1 MYQALYRKYRP
12 TVFDDVV
19 GQNVVVNTLKNAIK
33 YNHINHAYLFSGPRG
48 TGKTTIAKIFARSVN
63 CLEPVDGVACGKC
76 KSCLYSFSK
85 ECMDIIEIDAAS
97 NNGVDEIRELRS
109 KVNILPSELK
119 YKVYIIDEVHML
131 SIGAFNALLKTIEEP
146 PEHVI
151 FILATT
157 DPEKIPAT
165 IISRCQW
172 YSFKKISN
180 DDIKKRLSE
189 IVKAENIKIED
200 NVLDKIAQASDGG
213 LRDAIGLLD
222 KLRAFCTDEITL
234 NDFYEINGEV
244 NEEELKKLEN
254 LIFSYEISDVLSTI
268 ESYYQNGKNLIQVV
282 KQLMILIK
290 DELFD
295 HYLNDSVLSF
305 DEEELVNFL
314 NLLNEHLV
322 ELKKADDVR
331 LSVEIFLLHYINEHK
346 NKDSKVEVR
355 SQVNPNN
362 IKETSYVRPAK
373 EEKTISTETV
383 EKENKEKTLS
393 TEAVQKNN
401 EQTKKYKE
409 LMLIRS
415 KNTMIEAVKDELNKE
430 TANLEKLNDYTFDPN
445 NGYLACELLDGKI
458 RASSLK
464 NIVISYDYEGMVD
477 KLSNH
482 FDKLNDFYNEKT
494 GSSKKI
500 AFITTAKWNELKLE
514 YINLHK
520 QGKHFEYQEEPVLNT
535 LGEDDKINSESND
548 LISKTIE
555 MFGDLVEVE

>member
-12 TVFDDVV
+12 AVFDDVV
-19 GQNVVVNTLKNAIK
+19 GQNVVVNTLKNAII

-63 CLEPVDGVACGKC
+63 CLEPVNGVACGKC

-180 DDIKKRLSE
+180 DDIVTRLAE
-189 IVKAENIKIED
+189 IVSNENIKVD
-200 NVLDKIAQASDGG
+200 DKVLSKIAQASDGG

-222 KLRAFCTDEITL
+222 KLRAFCTDEISL

-244 NEEELKKLEN
+244 NDDELKKLES
-254 LIFSYEISDVLSTI
+254 LIFSFEISDVLSTI
-268 ESYYQNGKNLIQVV
+268 ENYYQDGKNLIQVV
-282 KQLMILIK
+282 KQLMVLIK

-295 HYLNDSVLSF
+295 YYLNNSTLSF
-305 DEEELVNFL
+305 DEKELVNFL

-322 ELKKADDVR
+322 ELKKADDVK

-346 NKDSKVEVR
+346 NKDSKVEIN
-355 SQVNPNN
+355 SYKITKN
-362 IKETSYVRPAK
+362 TSESSFVKSIK
-373 EEKTISTETV
+373 EEKNILTESV
-383 EKENKEKTLS
+383 EKENKEKVLL
-393 TEAVQKNN
+393 TEVVQKNN
-401 EQTKKYKE
+401 EQTEKYKE

-415 KNTMIEAVKDELNKE
+415 KNTMIEALKDELNKE
-430 TANLEKLNDYTFDPN
+430 IRNLQKLNDYTFDSN
-445 NGYLACELLDGKI
+445 FGYLACELLDGKV
-458 RASSLK
+458 RASSSK
-464 NIVISYDYEGMVD
+464 NIIISYDYEGLVD
-477 KLSNH
+477 KLSDH
-482 FDKLNDFYNEKT
+482 FNKLNEFYNEKT
-494 GSSKKI
+494 GTSKKI
-500 AFITTAKWNELKLE
+500 AFITSTKWDELRSE
-514 YINLHK
+514 YVSLHK
-520 QGKHFEYQEEPVLNT
+520 QGKQFSYQEEPVLNT
-535 LGEDDKINSESND
+535 LKENDKIDSESED
-548 LISKTIE
+548 LINETIE
-555 MFGDLVEVE
+555 MFGDLVEIK

>member
-19 GQNVVVNTLKNAIK
+19 GQNVVVNTLKNAIN

-76 KSCLYSFSK
+76 KNCLYSFSK

-109 KVNILPSELK
+109 KVGILPSELK

-157 DPEKIPAT
+157 DPQKIPAT

-180 DDIKKRLSE
+180 DDIVKRLTE
-189 IVKAENIKIED
+189 IVNDENIKVDEK
-200 NVLDKIAQASDGG
+200 VLEKIAQASDGG

-222 KLRAFCTDEITL
+222 KLRAYCTDEITL
-234 NDFYEINGEV
+234 DDFYEINGEV
-244 NEEELKKLEN
+244 NDEELKKLEK
-254 LIFSYEISDVLSTI
+254 LIFSFDVSEVLSFI
-268 ESYYQNGKNLIQVV
+268 EKYYRDGKNLVQVV

-290 DELFD
+290 DELFN
-295 HYLNDSVLSF
+295 HYINS
-305 DEEELVNFL
+305 DELIFEESELVNFL

-322 ELKKADDVR
+322 ELKKADDVK
-331 LSVEIFLLHYINEHK
+331 LSIEIFLLHYMNEHK
-346 NKDSKVEVR
+346 NPETVR
-355 SQVNPNN
+355 SEAVHSQPKSTEEVY
-362 IKETSYVRPAK
+362 IRPKK
-373 EEKTISTETV
+373 EEKTISTEAV
-383 EKENKEKTLS
+383 EKQKEVKTLS
-393 TEAVQKNN
+393 TEIVQKTN
-401 EQTKKYKE
+401 EQIKKYEE

-430 TANLEKLNDYTFDPN
+430 TANLVKLNDYTFDPN
-445 NGYLACELLDGKI
+445 NGYLACELLDGKV
-458 RASSLK
+458 RASSPK
-464 NIVISYDYEGMVD
+464 NIIISYDYEGMVD

-482 FDKLNDFYNEKT
+482 FNKLNDFYNEKT
-494 GSSKKI
+494 GSLKKI
-500 AFITTAKWNELKLE
+500 AFITTTKWNELKQE

-520 QGKHFEYQEEPVLNT
+520 QGKQFEYQEEPILNSFE
-535 LGEDDKINSESND
+535 EDVKINNEFDD
-548 LISKTIE
+548 LINQTIE

>member
-63 CLEPVDGVACGKC
+63 CSEPVDGVACGKC

-180 DDIKKRLSE
+180 DDIVKRLAE
-189 IVKAENIKIED
+189 IVADENIKVD
-200 NVLDKIAQASDGG
+200 DKVLHKIAQTSDGG

-222 KLRAFCTDEITL
+222 KLRAFSTDEITL

-244 NEEELKKLEN
+244 NDDELKKLER
-254 LIFSYEISDVLSTI
+254 LIFSFEISDVLSTI
-268 ESYYQNGKNLIQVV
+268 ESYYQDGKNLIQVV

-295 HYLNDSVLSF
+295 YYLNNSSLSF
-305 DEEELVNFL
+305 DEKGLVNFL

-346 NKDSKVEVR
+346 NKDSKVEIN
-355 SQVNPNN
+355 SQVIANN
-362 IKETSYVRPAK
+362 TSESSYVRPVK
-373 EEKTISTETV
+373 EEKTIFTESA

-393 TEAVQKNN
+393 TEVVQKNN
-401 EQTKKYKE
+401 EQTQKYKE

-430 TANLEKLNDYTFDPN
+430 IANLEKLNDYTFDPN
-445 NGYLACELLDGKI
+445 NGYLACELLDGKV
-458 RASSLK
+458 RASSPK
-464 NIVISYDYEGMVD
+464 NIIISYDYDGLVD

-482 FDKLNDFYNEKT
+482 FNKLNEFYNEKT

-500 AFITTAKWNELKLE
+500 AFITTTKWNELRNE
-514 YINLHK
+514 YVNLHK
-520 QGKHFEYQEEPVLNT
+520 QGKQFIYQEEPVLNT
-535 LGEDDKINSESND
+535 LKEDDKISNESDD
-548 LISKTIE
+548 LINKTIE

>member
-12 TVFDDVV
+12 TIFDDVV
-19 GQNVVVNTLKNAIK
+19 GQNVVVNTLKNAII

-63 CLEPVDGVACGKC
+63 CSNPVDGVACGKC

-180 DDIKKRLSE
+180 DDIVKRLAE
-189 IVKAENIKIED
+189 IVADENIKVD
-200 NVLDKIAQASDGG
+200 DKVLHKVAQASDGG

-244 NEEELKKLEN
+244 DDDELKKLES
-254 LIFSYEISDVLSTI
+254 LIFSFEISDVLSTI
-268 ESYYQNGKNLIQVV
+268 ENFYQNGKNLIQVV

-295 HYLNDSVLSF
+295 YYLNNSSLSF
-305 DEEELVNFL
+305 DEKELVNFL

-331 LSVEIFLLHYINEHK
+331 LSVEIFLLHYINENK
-346 NKDSKVEVR
+346 NKDSKVEV
-355 SQVNPNN
+355 NTNN
-362 IKETSYVRPAK
+362 TSESSCVGLAN
-373 EEKTISTETV
+373 EEKTISTESD
-383 EKENKEKTLS
+383 EKENKGKTLL
-393 TEAVQKNN
+393 TETVQKNN
-401 EQTKKYKE
+401 EQMKKYEE

-430 TANLEKLNDYTFDPN
+430 IANLKKLNDYTFDPN
-445 NGYLACELLDGKI
+445 FGYLACELLDGKV
-458 RASSLK
+458 RAASPK
-464 NIVISYDYEGMVD
+464 NIIISYDYEGLVD
-477 KLSNH
+477 KLSDH
-482 FDKLNDFYNEKT
+482 FNKLNEFYNEKT
-494 GSSKKI
+494 GLSKKI
-500 AFITTAKWNELKLE
+500 AFITTTKWNELRSE
-514 YINLHK
+514 YVSLHK
-520 QGKHFEYQEEPVLNT
+520 QGKQFTYQEEPILNT
-535 LGEDDKINSESND
+535 LKEDDKIESESDD
-548 LISKTIE
+548 LIDKTIE

>member
-12 TVFDDVV
+12 TIFDDVV

-63 CLEPVDGVACGKC
+63 CLEPSDGVACGKC
-76 KSCLYSFSK
+76 KSCLYSFLN
-85 ECMDIIEIDAAS
+85 ECMDVIEIDAAS

-157 DPEKIPAT
+157 DPQKIPAT

-189 IVKAENIKIED
+189 IVEAENIKIED
-200 NVLDKIAQASDGG
+200 KVLDKVAQASDGG

-222 KLRAFCTDEITL
+222 KLRAYCTDEITL
-234 NDFYEINGEV
+234 DDFYEINGEV
-244 NEEELKKLEN
+244 NDEELKKLVK
-254 LIFSYEISDVLSTI
+254 LIFSFEISDVLSTV
-268 ESYYQNGKNLIQVV
+268 ERYYQDGKNLIQVI
-282 KQLMILIK
+282 KQLMIFIK
-290 DELFD
+290 DKLFD
-295 HYLNDSVLSF
+295 YYLNNSSLSL

-331 LSVEIFLLHYINEHK
+331 LSIEIFLLHYINE
-346 NKDSKVEVR
+346 NKDSKVEVNR
-355 SQVNPNN
+355 QVIINDTNESSYIRIKNEEKN
-362 IKETSYVRPAK
+362 IFTDSVEKQKETK
-373 EEKTISTETV
+373 EILTEV
-383 EKENKEKTLS
+383 
-393 TEAVQKNN
+393 VQKNN
-401 EQTKKYKE
+401 EQIEKYKE

-430 TANLEKLNDYTFDPN
+430 ITNFEKLNDYTFDPN
-445 NGYLACELLDGKI
+445 DGYLACELLDGKI
-458 RASSLK
+458 RASSPK

-494 GSSKKI
+494 GSFKKI
-500 AFITTAKWNELKLE
+500 AFITTSKWNELKLE

-520 QGKHFEYQEEPVLNT
+520 HGKHFEYQEEPVLNT
-535 LGEDDKINSESND
+535 LEEDDKINSESND

>member
-12 TVFDDVV
+12 TIFDDVV

-63 CLEPVDGVACGKC
+63 CLEPSDGVACGKC
-76 KSCLYSFSK
+76 KSCLYSFSN
-85 ECMDIIEIDAAS
+85 ECMDVIEIDAAS

-157 DPEKIPAT
+157 DPQKIPAT

-189 IVKAENIKIED
+189 IVEAENIKIED
-200 NVLDKIAQASDGG
+200 KVLDKVAQASDGG

-222 KLRAFCTDEITL
+222 KLRAYCTDEITL
-234 NDFYEINGEV
+234 DDFYEINGEV
-244 NEEELKKLEN
+244 NDEELKKLVK
-254 LIFSYEISDVLSTI
+254 LIFSFEISNVLSTV
-268 ESYYQNGKNLIQVV
+268 ERYYQDGKNLIQVI
-282 KQLMILIK
+282 KQLMIFIK
-290 DELFD
+290 DKLFD
-295 HYLNDSVLSF
+295 YYLNNSSLSL

-331 LSVEIFLLHYINEHK
+331 LSIEIFLLHYINE
-346 NKDSKVEVR
+346 NKASKVEVNR
-355 SQVNPNN
+355 QVIINDTNESSYIRIKNEEKN
-362 IKETSYVRPAK
+362 IFTDSVEKQKETK
-373 EEKTISTETV
+373 EILTEV
-383 EKENKEKTLS
+383 
-393 TEAVQKNN
+393 VQKNN
-401 EQTKKYKE
+401 EQIEKYKE

-430 TANLEKLNDYTFDPN
+430 ITNFEKLNDYTFDPN
-445 NGYLACELLDGKI
+445 DGYLACELLDGKI
-458 RASSLK
+458 RASSPK

-494 GSSKKI
+494 GSFKKI
-500 AFITTAKWNELKLE
+500 AFITTSKWNELKLE

-520 QGKHFEYQEEPVLNT
+520 QRKHFEYQEEPVLNT
-535 LGEDDKINSESND
+535 LEEDDKINSESND

>member
-63 CLEPVDGVACGKC
+63 CSEPVDGVACGKC

-172 YSFKKISN
+172 YSFKKICN
-180 DDIKKRLSE
+180 DDIVKRLAE
-189 IVKAENIKIED
+189 IVADENIKVD
-200 NVLDKIAQASDGG
+200 DKVLHKIAQTSDGG

-244 NEEELKKLEN
+244 NDDELKKLES
-254 LIFSYEISDVLSTI
+254 LIFSFEISDVLLAI
-268 ESYYQNGKNLIQVV
+268 ESYYQDGKNLIQVV

-295 HYLNDSVLSF
+295 YYLNNSSLSF
-305 DEEELVNFL
+305 DEKGLVNFL

-346 NKDSKVEVR
+346 NKDSKVEIN
-355 SQVNPNN
+355 SQVIANN
-362 IKETSYVRPAK
+362 TSESSYVRPVK
-373 EEKTISTETV
+373 EEKTIFTESA

-393 TEAVQKNN
+393 TEVVQKNN
-401 EQTKKYKE
+401 EQTEKYKE

-430 TANLEKLNDYTFDPN
+430 IANLEKLNDYTFDSN
-445 NGYLACELLDGKI
+445 NGYLACELLDGKV
-458 RASSLK
+458 RASSPK
-464 NIVISYDYEGMVD
+464 NIIISYDYDGLVD

-482 FDKLNDFYNEKT
+482 FNKLNKFYNEKT

-500 AFITTAKWNELKLE
+500 AFITTTKWNELRNE
-514 YINLHK
+514 YVNLHK
-520 QGKHFEYQEEPVLNT
+520 QGKQFIYQEEPVLNT
-535 LGEDDKINSESND
+535 LKEDDKISNESDD
-548 LISKTIE
+548 LINKTIE

>member
-19 GQNVVVNTLKNAIK
+19 GQNVVVNTLKNAIN

-76 KSCLYSFSK
+76 KNCLYSFSK

-109 KVNILPSELK
+109 KVGILPSELK

-157 DPEKIPAT
+157 DPQKIPAT

-180 DDIKKRLSE
+180 DDIVKRLTE
-189 IVKAENIKIED
+189 IVNDENIKVDEK
-200 NVLDKIAQASDGG
+200 VLEKIAQASDGG

-222 KLRAFCTDEITL
+222 KLRAYCTDEITL
-234 NDFYEINGEV
+234 DDFYEINGEG
-244 NEEELKKLEN
+244 NEEELKKLEK
-254 LIFSYEISDVLSTI
+254 LIFSFDVSEVLSLI
-268 ESYYQNGKNLIQVV
+268 EKYYRDGKNLVQVV
-282 KQLMILIK
+282 KQLMLLIK
-290 DELFD
+290 NELFNHYINSDELIF
-295 HYLNDSVLSF
+295 
-305 DEEELVNFL
+305 EESELVNFL

-322 ELKKADDVR
+322 ELKKADDVK
-331 LSVEIFLLHYINEHK
+331 LSIEIFLLHYMNEHK
-346 NKDSKVEVR
+346 NSETVR
-355 SQVNPNN
+355 SEAVHSQPKSTEEVY
-362 IKETSYVRPAK
+362 TRPKK
-373 EEKTISTETV
+373 EEKSISTEAV
-383 EKENKEKTLS
+383 EKQKEVKTLS
-393 TEAVQKNN
+393 TEIVKKTN
-401 EQTKKYKE
+401 EQIKKYEE

-430 TANLEKLNDYTFDPN
+430 TVNLDKLNDYTFDPN
-445 NGYLACELLDGKI
+445 NGYLACELLDGKV
-458 RASSLK
+458 RASSPK
-464 NIVISYDYEGMVD
+464 NIIISYDYEGMVD

-482 FDKLNDFYNEKT
+482 FNKLNDFYNEKT
-494 GSSKKI
+494 GSLKKI
-500 AFITTAKWNELKLE
+500 AFITTTKWNELKQE

-520 QGKHFEYQEEPVLNT
+520 QGKQFEYQEEPILNS
-535 LGEDDKINSESND
+535 LEEDVKINNESDD
-548 LISKTIE
+548 LINQTIE

>member
-12 TVFDDVV
+12 TIFDDVV

-63 CLEPVDGVACGKC
+63 CLEPSDGVACGKC
-76 KSCLYSFSK
+76 KSCLYSFLN
-85 ECMDIIEIDAAS
+85 ECMDVIEIDAAS

-157 DPEKIPAT
+157 DPQKIPAT

-189 IVKAENIKIED
+189 IVEAENIKIED
-200 NVLDKIAQASDGG
+200 KVLDKVAQASDGG

-222 KLRAFCTDEITL
+222 KLRAYCTDEITL
-234 NDFYEINGEV
+234 DDFYEINGEV
-244 NEEELKKLEN
+244 NDEELKKLVK
-254 LIFSYEISDVLSTI
+254 LIFSFEISDVLSTV
-268 ESYYQNGKNLIQVV
+268 ERYYQDGKNLIQVI
-282 KQLMILIK
+282 KQLMIFIK
-290 DELFD
+290 DKLFD
-295 HYLNDSVLSF
+295 YYLNNSSLSL

-331 LSVEIFLLHYINEHK
+331 LSIEIFLLHYINE
-346 NKDSKVEVR
+346 NKDSKVEVNR
-355 SQVNPNN
+355 QVIINDTNESSYIRIKNEEKN
-362 IKETSYVRPAK
+362 IFTDSVEKQKETK
-373 EEKTISTETV
+373 EILTEV
-383 EKENKEKTLS
+383 
-393 TEAVQKNN
+393 VQKNN
-401 EQTKKYKE
+401 EQIEKYKE

-430 TANLEKLNDYTFDPN
+430 ITNFEKLNDYTFDPN
-445 NGYLACELLDGKI
+445 DGYLACELLDGKI
-458 RASSLK
+458 RASSPK

-494 GSSKKI
+494 GSFKKI
-500 AFITTAKWNELKLE
+500 AFITTSKWNELKLE

-535 LGEDDKINSESND
+535 LEEDDKINSESND

>member
-19 GQNVVVNTLKNAIK
+19 GQNVVVNTLKNAIN

-63 CLEPVDGVACGKC
+63 CLEPIDGVACGKC
-76 KSCLYSFSK
+76 KNCLYSFSK

-109 KVNILPSELK
+109 KVGILPSELK

-157 DPEKIPAT
+157 DPQKIPAT

-180 DDIKKRLSE
+180 DDIVKRLTE
-189 IVKAENIKIED
+189 IVNDENIKVDEK
-200 NVLDKIAQASDGG
+200 VLEKIAQASDGG

-222 KLRAFCTDEITL
+222 KLRAYCTDEITL
-234 NDFYEINGEV
+234 DDFYEINGEV
-244 NEEELKKLEN
+244 NEEELKKLEK
-254 LIFSYEISDVLSTI
+254 LIFSFDVSEVLSLI
-268 ESYYQNGKNLIQVV
+268 EKYYRDGKNLVQVV

-290 DELFD
+290 DELFN
-295 HYLNDSVLSF
+295 HYINS
-305 DEEELVNFL
+305 DELIFEESELVNFL

-322 ELKKADDVR
+322 ELKKADDVK
-331 LSVEIFLLHYINEHK
+331 LSIEIFLLHYMNEHK
-346 NKDSKVEVR
+346 NPETVR
-355 SQVNPNN
+355 SEAVHSQPKSTEEVY
-362 IKETSYVRPAK
+362 TRPKK
-373 EEKTISTETV
+373 EEKTISTEAVVKQKEV
-383 EKENKEKTLS
+383 ETLLTEVVKKT
-393 TEAVQKNN
+393 N
-401 EQTKKYKE
+401 EQIKKYEE

-430 TANLEKLNDYTFDPN
+430 TVNLDKLNDYTFDPN
-445 NGYLACELLDGKI
+445 NGYLACELLDGKV
-458 RASSLK
+458 RASSPK
-464 NIVISYDYEGMVD
+464 NIIISYDYEGMVD

-482 FDKLNDFYNEKT
+482 FNKLNDFYNEKT
-494 GSSKKI
+494 GSLKKI
-500 AFITTAKWNELKLE
+500 AFITTTKWNELKQE

-520 QGKHFEYQEEPVLNT
+520 QGKQFEYQEEPILNS
-535 LGEDDKINSESND
+535 LEEDVKINNESDD
-548 LISKTIE
+548 LINQTIE

>member
-33 YNHINHAYLFSGPRG
+33 YNHISHAYLFSGPRG

-268 ESYYQNGKNLIQVV
+268 ESYYQKGKNLIQVV

-331 LSVEIFLLHYINEHK
+331 LSIEIFLLHYINEHK
-346 NKDSKVEVR
+346 NKDSKVKVR
-355 SQVNPNN
+355 SQVNTNN

-373 EEKTISTETV
+373 EVKTISTETV

-393 TEAVQKNN
+393 TEVVQKNN
-401 EQTKKYKE
+401 EQTQKYKE

-458 RASSLK
+458 RASSPK

-494 GSSKKI
+494 GSSKII

>member
-63 CLEPVDGVACGKC
+63 CSEPVDGVACGKC

-180 DDIKKRLSE
+180 DDIVKRLAE
-189 IVKAENIKIED
+189 IVADENIKVD
-200 NVLDKIAQASDGG
+200 DKVLHKIAQTSDGG

-222 KLRAFCTDEITL
+222 KLRAFSTDEITL

-244 NEEELKKLEN
+244 NDDELKKLER
-254 LIFSYEISDVLSTI
+254 LIFSFEISDVLSTI
-268 ESYYQNGKNLIQVV
+268 ESYYQDGKNLIQVV

-295 HYLNDSVLSF
+295 YYLNNSSLSF
-305 DEEELVNFL
+305 DEKGLVNFL

-346 NKDSKVEVR
+346 NKDSKVEIN
-355 SQVNPNN
+355 SQVIANN
-362 IKETSYVRPAK
+362 TSESSYVRPVK
-373 EEKTISTETV
+373 EEKTIFTESA

-393 TEAVQKNN
+393 TEVVQKNN
-401 EQTKKYKE
+401 EQTEKYKE

-430 TANLEKLNDYTFDPN
+430 IANLEKLNDYTFDPN
-445 NGYLACELLDGKI
+445 NGYLACELLDGKV
-458 RASSLK
+458 RASSPK
-464 NIVISYDYEGMVD
+464 NIIISYDYDGLVD

-482 FDKLNDFYNEKT
+482 FNKLNEFYNEKT

-500 AFITTAKWNELKLE
+500 AFITTTKWNELRNE
-514 YINLHK
+514 YVNLHK
-520 QGKHFEYQEEPVLNT
+520 QGKQFIYQEEPVLNT
-535 LGEDDKINSESND
+535 LKEDDKISNESDD
-548 LISKTIE
+548 LINKTIE

>member
-12 TVFDDVV
+12 TIFDDVV

-63 CLEPVDGVACGKC
+63 CLEPSDGVACGKC
-76 KSCLYSFSK
+76 KSCLYSFSN
-85 ECMDIIEIDAAS
+85 ECMDVIEIDAAS

-157 DPEKIPAT
+157 DPQKIPAT

-189 IVKAENIKIED
+189 IVEAENIKIED
-200 NVLDKIAQASDGG
+200 KVLDKVAQASDGG

-222 KLRAFCTDEITL
+222 KLRAYCTDEITL
-234 NDFYEINGEV
+234 DDFYEINGEV
-244 NEEELKKLEN
+244 NDEELKKLVK
-254 LIFSYEISDVLSTI
+254 LIFSFEISDVLSTV
-268 ESYYQNGKNLIQVV
+268 ERYYQDGKNLIQVI
-282 KQLMILIK
+282 KQLMIFIK
-290 DELFD
+290 DKLFD
-295 HYLNDSVLSF
+295 YYLNNSSLSL

-331 LSVEIFLLHYINEHK
+331 LSIEIFLLHYINE
-346 NKDSKVEVR
+346 NKASKVEVNR
-355 SQVNPNN
+355 QVIINDTNESSYIRIKNEEKN
-362 IKETSYVRPAK
+362 IFTDSVEKQKETK
-373 EEKTISTETV
+373 EILTEV
-383 EKENKEKTLS
+383 
-393 TEAVQKNN
+393 VQKNN
-401 EQTKKYKE
+401 EQIEKYKE

-430 TANLEKLNDYTFDPN
+430 ITNFEKLNDYTFDPN
-445 NGYLACELLDGKI
+445 DGYLACELLDGKI
-458 RASSLK
+458 RASSPK

-494 GSSKKI
+494 GSFKKI
-500 AFITTAKWNELKLE
+500 AFITTSKWNELKLE

-535 LGEDDKINSESND
+535 LEEDDKINSGSND

>member
-12 TVFDDVV
+12 TIFDDVV

-63 CLEPVDGVACGKC
+63 CLEPSDGVACGKC
-76 KSCLYSFSK
+76 KSCLYSFSN
-85 ECMDIIEIDAAS
+85 ECMDVIEIDAAS

-157 DPEKIPAT
+157 DPQKIPAT

-189 IVKAENIKIED
+189 IVEAENIKIED
-200 NVLDKIAQASDGG
+200 KVLDKVAQASDGG

-222 KLRAFCTDEITL
+222 KLRAYCTDEITL
-234 NDFYEINGEV
+234 DDFYEINGEV
-244 NEEELKKLEN
+244 NDEELKKLVK
-254 LIFSYEISDVLSTI
+254 LIFSFEISDVLSTV
-268 ESYYQNGKNLIQVV
+268 ERYYQDGKNLIQVI
-282 KQLMILIK
+282 KQLMIFIK
-290 DELFD
+290 DKLFD
-295 HYLNDSVLSF
+295 YYLNNSSLSL

-331 LSVEIFLLHYINEHK
+331 LSIEIFLLHYINE
-346 NKDSKVEVR
+346 NKDSKVEVNR
-355 SQVNPNN
+355 QVIINDTNESSYIRIKNEEKN
-362 IKETSYVRPAK
+362 IFTDSVEKQKETK
-373 EEKTISTETV
+373 EILTEV
-383 EKENKEKTLS
+383 
-393 TEAVQKNN
+393 VQKNN
-401 EQTKKYKE
+401 EQIEKYKE

-430 TANLEKLNDYTFDPN
+430 ITNFEKLNDYTFDPN
-445 NGYLACELLDGKI
+445 DGYLACELLDGKI
-458 RASSLK
+458 RASSPK

-494 GSSKKI
+494 GSFKKI
-500 AFITTAKWNELKLE
+500 AFITTSKWNELKLE

-535 LGEDDKINSESND
+535 LEEDDKINSESND

>member
-12 TVFDDVV
+12 TIFDDVV

-63 CLEPVDGVACGKC
+63 CLEPSDGVACGKC
-76 KSCLYSFSK
+76 KSCLYSFSN
-85 ECMDIIEIDAAS
+85 ECMDVIEIDAAS

-157 DPEKIPAT
+157 DPQKIPAT

-189 IVKAENIKIED
+189 IVEAENIKIED
-200 NVLDKIAQASDGG
+200 KVLDKVAQASDGG

-222 KLRAFCTDEITL
+222 KLRAYCTDEITL
-234 NDFYEINGEV
+234 DDFYEINGEV
-244 NEEELKKLEN
+244 NDEELKKLVK
-254 LIFSYEISDVLSTI
+254 LIFSFEISDVLSTV
-268 ESYYQNGKNLIQVV
+268 ERYYQDGKNLIQVI
-282 KQLMILIK
+282 KQLMIFIK
-290 DELFD
+290 DKLFD
-295 HYLNDSVLSF
+295 YYLNNSSLSL

-331 LSVEIFLLHYINEHK
+331 LSIEIFLLHYINE
-346 NKDSKVEVR
+346 NKASKVEVNR
-355 SQVNPNN
+355 QVIINDTNESSYIRIKNEEKN
-362 IKETSYVRPAK
+362 IFTDSVEKQKETK
-373 EEKTISTETV
+373 EILTEV
-383 EKENKEKTLS
+383 
-393 TEAVQKNN
+393 VQKNN
-401 EQTKKYKE
+401 EQIEKYKE

-430 TANLEKLNDYTFDPN
+430 ITNFEKLNDYTFDPN
-445 NGYLACELLDGKI
+445 DGYLACELLDGKI
-458 RASSLK
+458 RASSPK

-494 GSSKKI
+494 GSFKKI
-500 AFITTAKWNELKLE
+500 AFITTSKWNELKLE

-535 LGEDDKINSESND
+535 LEEDDKINSESND

>member
-12 TVFDDVV
+12 TIFDDIV

-63 CLEPVDGVACGKC
+63 CLEPSDGVACGKC
-76 KSCLYSFSK
+76 KSCLYSFLN
-85 ECMDIIEIDAAS
+85 ECMDVIEIDAAS

-157 DPEKIPAT
+157 DPQKIPAT

-189 IVKAENIKIED
+189 IVEAENIKIED
-200 NVLDKIAQASDGG
+200 KVLDKVAQASDGG

-222 KLRAFCTDEITL
+222 KLRAYCTDEITL
-234 NDFYEINGEV
+234 DDFYEINGEV
-244 NEEELKKLEN
+244 NDEELKKLVK
-254 LIFSYEISDVLSTI
+254 LIFSFEISDVLSTV
-268 ESYYQNGKNLIQVV
+268 ERYYQDGKNLIQVI
-282 KQLMILIK
+282 KQLMIFIK
-290 DELFD
+290 DKLFD
-295 HYLNDSVLSF
+295 YYLNNSSLSL

-331 LSVEIFLLHYINEHK
+331 LSIEIFLLHYINE
-346 NKDSKVEVR
+346 NKASKVEVNR
-355 SQVNPNN
+355 QVIINDTNESSYIRIKNEEKN
-362 IKETSYVRPAK
+362 IFTDSVEKQKETK
-373 EEKTISTETV
+373 EILTEV
-383 EKENKEKTLS
+383 
-393 TEAVQKNN
+393 VQKNN
-401 EQTKKYKE
+401 EQIEKYKE

-430 TANLEKLNDYTFDPN
+430 ITNFEKLNDYTFDPN
-445 NGYLACELLDGKI
+445 DGYLACELLDGKI
-458 RASSLK
+458 RASSPK

-494 GSSKKI
+494 GSFKKI
-500 AFITTAKWNELKLE
+500 AFITTSKWNELKLE

-535 LGEDDKINSESND
+535 LEEDDKINSESND

>member
-12 TVFDDVV
+12 TIFDDVV

-63 CLEPVDGVACGKC
+63 CLEPSDGVACGKC
-76 KSCLYSFSK
+76 KSCLYSFSN
-85 ECMDIIEIDAAS
+85 ECMDVIEIDAAS

-157 DPEKIPAT
+157 DPQKIPAT

-189 IVKAENIKIED
+189 IVEAENIKIED
-200 NVLDKIAQASDGG
+200 KVLDKVAQASDGG

-222 KLRAFCTDEITL
+222 KLRAYCTDEITL
-234 NDFYEINGEV
+234 DDFYEINGEV
-244 NEEELKKLEN
+244 NDEELKKLVK
-254 LIFSYEISDVLSTI
+254 LIFSFEISDVLSTV
-268 ESYYQNGKNLIQVV
+268 ERYYQDGKNLIQVI
-282 KQLMILIK
+282 KQLMIFIK
-290 DELFD
+290 DKLFD
-295 HYLNDSVLSF
+295 YYLNNSSLSL

-331 LSVEIFLLHYINEHK
+331 LSIEIFLLHYINE
-346 NKDSKVEVR
+346 NKASKVEVNR
-355 SQVNPNN
+355 QIIINDTNESSYIRIKNEEKN
-362 IKETSYVRPAK
+362 IFTDSVEKQKETK
-373 EEKTISTETV
+373 EILTEV
-383 EKENKEKTLS
+383 
-393 TEAVQKNN
+393 VQKNN
-401 EQTKKYKE
+401 EQIEKYKE

-430 TANLEKLNDYTFDPN
+430 ITNFEKLNDYTFDPN
-445 NGYLACELLDGKI
+445 DGYLACELLDGKI
-458 RASSLK
+458 RASSPK

-494 GSSKKI
+494 GSFKKI
-500 AFITTAKWNELKLE
+500 AFITTSKWNELKLE

-535 LGEDDKINSESND
+535 LEEDDKINSESND

>member
-63 CLEPVDGVACGKC
+63 CSEPVDGVACGKC

-180 DDIKKRLSE
+180 DDIVKRLAE
-189 IVKAENIKIED
+189 IVADENIKVD
-200 NVLDKIAQASDGG
+200 DKVLHKVAQASDGG

-244 NEEELKKLEN
+244 NDDELKKLES
-254 LIFSYEISDVLSTI
+254 LIFSFEISDVLLAI
-268 ESYYQNGKNLIQVV
+268 ESYYQDGKNLIQVV

-295 HYLNDSVLSF
+295 YYLNNSSLSF
-305 DEEELVNFL
+305 DEKGLVNFL

-346 NKDSKVEVR
+346 NKDSKVEIN
-355 SQVNPNN
+355 SQVIANN
-362 IKETSYVRPAK
+362 TSESSYVRPVK
-373 EEKTISTETV
+373 EEKTIFTESA

-393 TEAVQKNN
+393 TEVVQKNN
-401 EQTKKYKE
+401 EQTEKYKE

-430 TANLEKLNDYTFDPN
+430 IANLEKLNDYTFDSN
-445 NGYLACELLDGKI
+445 NGYLACELLDGKV
-458 RASSLK
+458 RASSPK
-464 NIVISYDYEGMVD
+464 NIIISYDYDGLVD

-482 FDKLNDFYNEKT
+482 FNKLNEFYNEKT

-500 AFITTAKWNELKLE
+500 AFITTTKWNELRNE
-514 YINLHK
+514 YVNLHK
-520 QGKHFEYQEEPVLNT
+520 QGKQFIYQEEPVLNT
-535 LGEDDKINSESND
+535 LKEDDKISNESDD
-548 LISKTIE
+548 LINKTIE

>member
-12 TVFDDVV
+12 TIFDDVV

-63 CLEPVDGVACGKC
+63 CLEPSDGVACGKC
-76 KSCLYSFSK
+76 KSCLYSFSN
-85 ECMDIIEIDAAS
+85 ECMDVIEIDAAS

-157 DPEKIPAT
+157 DPQKIPAT

-189 IVKAENIKIED
+189 IVEAENIKIED
-200 NVLDKIAQASDGG
+200 KVLDKVAQASDGG

-222 KLRAFCTDEITL
+222 KLRAYCTDEITL
-234 NDFYEINGEV
+234 DDFYEINGEV
-244 NEEELKKLEN
+244 NDEELKKLVK
-254 LIFSYEISDVLSTI
+254 LIFSFEISDVLSTV
-268 ESYYQNGKNLIQVV
+268 ERYYQDGKNLIQVI
-282 KQLMILIK
+282 KQLMIFIK
-290 DELFD
+290 DKLFD
-295 HYLNDSVLSF
+295 YYLNNSSLSL

-331 LSVEIFLLHYINEHK
+331 LSIEIFLLHYINE
-346 NKDSKVEVR
+346 NKASKVEVNR
-355 SQVNPNN
+355 QVIINDTNESSYIRIKNEEKN
-362 IKETSYVRPAK
+362 IFTDSVEKQKETK
-373 EEKTISTETV
+373 EILTEV
-383 EKENKEKTLS
+383 
-393 TEAVQKNN
+393 VQKNN
-401 EQTKKYKE
+401 EQIEKYKE

-430 TANLEKLNDYTFDPN
+430 ITNFEKLNDYTFDPN
-445 NGYLACELLDGKI
+445 DGYLACELLDGKI
-458 RASSLK
+458 RASSPK

>member
-12 TVFDDVV
+12 TIFDDVV

-63 CLEPVDGVACGKC
+63 CLEPSDGVACGKC
-76 KSCLYSFSK
+76 KSCLYSFLN
-85 ECMDIIEIDAAS
+85 ECMDVIEIDAAS

-157 DPEKIPAT
+157 DPQKIPAT

-189 IVKAENIKIED
+189 IVEAENIKIED
-200 NVLDKIAQASDGG
+200 KVLDKVAQASDGG

-222 KLRAFCTDEITL
+222 KLRAYCTDEITL
-234 NDFYEINGEV
+234 DDFYEINGEV
-244 NEEELKKLEN
+244 NDEELKKLVK
-254 LIFSYEISDVLSTI
+254 LIFSFEISDVLSTV
-268 ESYYQNGKNLIQVV
+268 ERYYQDGKNLIQVI
-282 KQLMILIK
+282 KQLMIFIK
-290 DELFD
+290 DKLFD
-295 HYLNDSVLSF
+295 YYLNNSSLSL

-331 LSVEIFLLHYINEHK
+331 LSIEIFLLHYINE
-346 NKDSKVEVR
+346 NKASKVEVNR
-355 SQVNPNN
+355 QVIINDTNESSYIRIKNEEKN
-362 IKETSYVRPAK
+362 IFTDSVEKQKETK
-373 EEKTISTETV
+373 EILTEV
-383 EKENKEKTLS
+383 
-393 TEAVQKNN
+393 VQKNN
-401 EQTKKYKE
+401 EQIEKYKE

-430 TANLEKLNDYTFDPN
+430 ITNFEKLNDYTFDPN
-445 NGYLACELLDGKI
+445 DGYLACELLDGKI
-458 RASSLK
+458 RASSPK

-494 GSSKKI
+494 GSFKKI
-500 AFITTAKWNELKLE
+500 AFITTSKWNELKLE

-535 LGEDDKINSESND
+535 LEEDDKINSESND

>member
-19 GQNVVVNTLKNAIK
+19 GQNVVVNTLKNAIN

-76 KSCLYSFSK
+76 KNCLYSFSK

-109 KVNILPSELK
+109 KVGILPSELK

-157 DPEKIPAT
+157 DPQKIPAT

-180 DDIKKRLSE
+180 DDIVKRLTE
-189 IVKAENIKIED
+189 IVNDENIKVDEK
-200 NVLDKIAQASDGG
+200 VLEKIAQASDGG

-222 KLRAFCTDEITL
+222 KLRAYCTDEITL
-234 NDFYEINGEV
+234 DDFYEINGEV
-244 NEEELKKLEN
+244 NEEELKKLEK
-254 LIFSYEISDVLSTI
+254 LIFSFDVSEVLSLI
-268 ESYYQNGKNLIQVV
+268 EKYYRDGKNLVQVV
-282 KQLMILIK
+282 KQLMLLIK
-290 DELFD
+290 NELFNHYINSDELIF
-295 HYLNDSVLSF
+295 
-305 DEEELVNFL
+305 EESELVNFL

-322 ELKKADDVR
+322 ELKKADDVK
-331 LSVEIFLLHYINEHK
+331 LSIEIFLLHYMNEHK
-346 NKDSKVEVR
+346 NPETVR
-355 SQVNPNN
+355 SEAVHSQPKSTEEVY
-362 IKETSYVRPAK
+362 TRPKK
-373 EEKTISTETV
+373 EEKTISTEAV
-383 EKENKEKTLS
+383 EKQNELKILS
-393 TEAVQKNN
+393 TEIVQKTN
-401 EQTKKYKE
+401 EQIKKYEE

-430 TANLEKLNDYTFDPN
+430 TVNLDKLNDYTFDPN
-445 NGYLACELLDGKI
+445 NGYLACELLDGKV
-458 RASSLK
+458 RASSPK
-464 NIVISYDYEGMVD
+464 NIIISYDYEGMVD

-482 FDKLNDFYNEKT
+482 FNKLNDFYNEKT
-494 GSSKKI
+494 GSLKKI
-500 AFITTAKWNELKLE
+500 AFITTTKWNELKQE

-520 QGKHFEYQEEPVLNT
+520 QGKQFEYQEEPILNS
-535 LGEDDKINSESND
+535 LEEDVKINNESDD
-548 LISKTIE
+548 LINQTIE

>member
-63 CLEPVDGVACGKC
+63 CSEPVDGVACGKC

-180 DDIKKRLSE
+180 DDIVKRLAE
-189 IVKAENIKIED
+189 IVADENIKVD
-200 NVLDKIAQASDGG
+200 DKVLHKIAQTSDGG

-244 NEEELKKLEN
+244 NDDELKKLES
-254 LIFSYEISDVLSTI
+254 LIFSFEISDVLSTI
-268 ESYYQNGKNLIQVV
+268 ESYYQDGKNLIQVV

-295 HYLNDSVLSF
+295 YYLNNSSLSF
-305 DEEELVNFL
+305 DEKGLVNFL

-346 NKDSKVEVR
+346 NKDSKVEIN
-355 SQVNPNN
+355 SQVIANN
-362 IKETSYVRPAK
+362 TSESSYVRPVK
-373 EEKTISTETV
+373 EEKTIFTESA

-393 TEAVQKNN
+393 TEVVQKNN
-401 EQTKKYKE
+401 EQTEKYKE

-430 TANLEKLNDYTFDPN
+430 IANLEKLNDYTFDPN
-445 NGYLACELLDGKI
+445 NGYLACELLDGKV
-458 RASSLK
+458 RASSPK
-464 NIVISYDYEGMVD
+464 NIIISYDYDGLVD

-482 FDKLNDFYNEKT
+482 FNKLNEFYNEKT

-500 AFITTAKWNELKLE
+500 AFITTTKWNELRNE
-514 YINLHK
+514 YVNLHK
-520 QGKHFEYQEEPVLNT
+520 QGKQFIYQEEPVLNT
-535 LGEDDKINSESND
+535 LKEDDKISNESDD
-548 LISKTIE
+548 LINKTIE

>member
-1 MYQALYRKYRP
+1 M
-12 TVFDDVV
+12 
-19 GQNVVVNTLKNAIK
+19 
-33 YNHINHAYLFSGPRG
+33 FSGPRG

-172 YSFKKISN
+172 YSFKKIGN

-331 LSVEIFLLHYINEHK
+331 LSIEIFLLHYINEHK

-355 SQVNPNN
+355 SQVNTNN

-373 EEKTISTETV
+373 EV
-383 EKENKEKTLS
+383 
-393 TEAVQKNN
+393 KN
-401 EQTKKYKE
+401 Y
-409 LMLIRS
+409 IHR
-415 KNTMIEAVKDELNKE
+415 D
-430 TANLEKLNDYTFDPN
+430 
-445 NGYLACELLDGKI
+445 CGK
-458 RASSLK
+458 RK
-464 NIVISYDYEGMVD
+464 
-477 KLSNH
+477 
-482 FDKLNDFYNEKT
+482 
-494 GSSKKI
+494 
-500 AFITTAKWNELKLE
+500 
-514 YINLHK
+514 
-520 QGKHFEYQEEPVLNT
+520 
-535 LGEDDKINSESND
+535 
-548 LISKTIE
+548 
-555 MFGDLVEVE
+555 

>member
-63 CLEPVDGVACGKC
+63 CSEPVDGVACGKC

-180 DDIKKRLSE
+180 DDIVKRLAE
-189 IVKAENIKIED
+189 IVADENIKVD
-200 NVLDKIAQASDGG
+200 DKVLHKIAQTSDGG

-244 NEEELKKLEN
+244 NDDELKKLES
-254 LIFSYEISDVLSTI
+254 LIFSFEISDVLLAI
-268 ESYYQNGKNLIQVV
+268 ESYYQDGKNLIQVV

-295 HYLNDSVLSF
+295 YYLNNSSLSF
-305 DEEELVNFL
+305 DEKGLVNFL

-346 NKDSKVEVR
+346 NKDSKVEIN
-355 SQVNPNN
+355 SQVIANN
-362 IKETSYVRPAK
+362 TSESSYVRPVK
-373 EEKTISTETV
+373 EEKTIFTESA

-393 TEAVQKNN
+393 TEVVQKNN
-401 EQTKKYKE
+401 EQTEKYKE

-430 TANLEKLNDYTFDPN
+430 IANLEKLNDYTFDSN
-445 NGYLACELLDGKI
+445 NGYLACELLDGKV
-458 RASSLK
+458 RASSPK
-464 NIVISYDYEGMVD
+464 NIIISYDYDGLVD

-482 FDKLNDFYNEKT
+482 FNKLNEFYNEKT

-500 AFITTAKWNELKLE
+500 AFITTTKWNELRNE
-514 YINLHK
+514 YVNLHK
-520 QGKHFEYQEEPVLNT
+520 QGKQFIYQEEPVLNT
-535 LGEDDKINSESND
+535 LKEDDKISNESDD
-548 LISKTIE
+548 LINKTIE

>member
-63 CLEPVDGVACGKC
+63 CSEPVDGVACGKC

-180 DDIKKRLSE
+180 DDIVKRLAE
-189 IVKAENIKIED
+189 IVAYENIKVD
-200 NVLDKIAQASDGG
+200 DKVLHKTAQASDGG

-244 NEEELKKLEN
+244 NDDELKKLES
-254 LIFSYEISDVLSTI
+254 LIFSFEISDVLSTI
-268 ESYYQNGKNLIQVV
+268 ESYYQDGKNLIQVV

-295 HYLNDSVLSF
+295 YYLNNSSLSF
-305 DEEELVNFL
+305 DEKGLVNFL

-346 NKDSKVEVR
+346 NKDSKVENN
-355 SQVNPNN
+355 SQVIANN
-362 IKETSYVRPAK
+362 TSESSYVRPVK
-373 EEKTISTETV
+373 KEKTISTESA
-383 EKENKEKTLS
+383 EKEKKEKTLS
-393 TEAVQKNN
+393 TEIVQKNN
-401 EQTKKYKE
+401 EQTEKYKE

-430 TANLEKLNDYTFDPN
+430 IANLEKLNDYTFDPN
-445 NGYLACELLDGKI
+445 NGYLACELLDGKV
-458 RASSLK
+458 RASSPK
-464 NIVISYDYEGMVD
+464 NIIISYDYDGLVD

-482 FDKLNDFYNEKT
+482 FNKLNDFYNEKT

-500 AFITTAKWNELKLE
+500 AFITTTKWNELRNE
-514 YINLHK
+514 YVNLHK
-520 QGKHFEYQEEPVLNT
+520 QGKQFIYQEEPVLNT
-535 LGEDDKINSESND
+535 LKEDDKINNESDD
-548 LISKTIE
+548 LINKTIE

>member
-19 GQNVVVNTLKNAIK
+19 GQNVVVNTLKNAIN

-76 KSCLYSFSK
+76 KNCLYSFSK

-109 KVNILPSELK
+109 KVGILPSELK

-157 DPEKIPAT
+157 DPQKIPAT

-180 DDIKKRLSE
+180 DDIVKRLTE
-189 IVKAENIKIED
+189 IVNDENIKVDEK
-200 NVLDKIAQASDGG
+200 VLEKIAQASDGG

-222 KLRAFCTDEITL
+222 KLRAYCTDEITL
-234 NDFYEINGEV
+234 DDFYEINGEV
-244 NEEELKKLEN
+244 NEEELKKLEK
-254 LIFSYEISDVLSTI
+254 LIFSFDVSEVLSLV
-268 ESYYQNGKNLIQVV
+268 EKYYRDGKNLVQVV
-282 KQLMILIK
+282 KQLMLLIK
-290 DELFD
+290 DELFN
-295 HYLNDSVLSF
+295 HYINS
-305 DEEELVNFL
+305 DELIFEESELVNFL

-331 LSVEIFLLHYINEHK
+331 LSIEIFLLHYMNEHK
-346 NKDSKVEVR
+346 NPKTVPNEDVHSQPKSTEEVY
-355 SQVNPNN
+355 
-362 IKETSYVRPAK
+362 IRPKK
-373 EEKTISTETV
+373 EEKTISTEAV
-383 EKENKEKTLS
+383 EKQNEVKTLS
-393 TEAVQKNN
+393 TEIVQKTN
-401 EQTKKYKE
+401 EQIKKYEE

-430 TANLEKLNDYTFDPN
+430 TVNLDKLNDYTFDPN
-445 NGYLACELLDGKI
+445 NGYLACELLDGKV
-458 RASSLK
+458 RASSPK
-464 NIVISYDYEGMVD
+464 NIIISYDYEGMVD

-482 FDKLNDFYNEKT
+482 FNKLNDFYNEKT
-494 GSSKKI
+494 GSLKKI
-500 AFITTAKWNELKLE
+500 AFITTTKWNELKQE

-520 QGKHFEYQEEPVLNT
+520 QGKQFEYQEEPILNS
-535 LGEDDKINSESND
+535 LEEDVKINNESDD
-548 LISKTIE
+548 LINQTIE

>member
-12 TVFDDVV
+12 TIFDDVV

-63 CLEPVDGVACGKC
+63 CLEPSDGVACGKC
-76 KSCLYSFSK
+76 KSCLYSFLN
-85 ECMDIIEIDAAS
+85 ECMDVIEIDAAS

-157 DPEKIPAT
+157 DPQKIPAT
-165 IISRCQW
+165 IISSCQW

-189 IVKAENIKIED
+189 IVEAENIKIED
-200 NVLDKIAQASDGG
+200 KVLDKVAQASDGG

-222 KLRAFCTDEITL
+222 KLRAYCTDEITL
-234 NDFYEINGEV
+234 DDFYEINGEV
-244 NEEELKKLEN
+244 NDEELKKLVK
-254 LIFSYEISDVLSTI
+254 LIFSFEISDVLSTV
-268 ESYYQNGKNLIQVV
+268 ERYYQDGKNLIQVI
-282 KQLMILIK
+282 KQLMIFIK
-290 DELFD
+290 DKLFD
-295 HYLNDSVLSF
+295 YYLNNSSLSL

-331 LSVEIFLLHYINEHK
+331 LSIEIFLLHYINE
-346 NKDSKVEVR
+346 NKDSKVEVNR
-355 SQVNPNN
+355 QVIINDTNESSYIRIKNEEKN
-362 IKETSYVRPAK
+362 IFTDSVEKQKETK
-373 EEKTISTETV
+373 EILTEV
-383 EKENKEKTLS
+383 
-393 TEAVQKNN
+393 VQKNN
-401 EQTKKYKE
+401 EQIEKYKE

-430 TANLEKLNDYTFDPN
+430 ITNFEKLNDYTFDPN
-445 NGYLACELLDGKI
+445 DGYLACELLDGKI
-458 RASSLK
+458 RASSPK

-494 GSSKKI
+494 GSFKKI
-500 AFITTAKWNELKLE
+500 AFITTSKWNELKLE

-535 LGEDDKINSESND
+535 LEEDDKINSESND

>member
-157 DPEKIPAT
+157 DPQKIPAT

-172 YSFKKISN
+172 YSFKKIGN

-290 DELFD
+290 DELFN

-355 SQVNPNN
+355 SQANTNN

-373 EEKTISTETV
+373 EEKTISTDTV

-393 TEAVQKNN
+393 TEVVQKNN
-401 EQTKKYKE
+401 EQMKKYKE

-430 TANLEKLNDYTFDPN
+430 TANLEKLSDYTFDPN

-458 RASSLK
+458 RAASPK

-482 FDKLNDFYNEKT
+482 FDKLNNFYNEKT

-500 AFITTAKWNELKLE
+500 AFITTTKWNELKLE

>member
-12 TVFDDVV
+12 TIFDDVV

-63 CLEPVDGVACGKC
+63 CLEPSDGVACGKC
-76 KSCLYSFSK
+76 KSCLYSFSN
-85 ECMDIIEIDAAS
+85 ECMDVIEIDAAS

-157 DPEKIPAT
+157 DPQKIPAT

-189 IVKAENIKIED
+189 IVEAENIKIED
-200 NVLDKIAQASDGG
+200 KVLDKVAQASDGG

-222 KLRAFCTDEITL
+222 KLRAYCTDEITL
-234 NDFYEINGEV
+234 DDFYEINGEV
-244 NEEELKKLEN
+244 NDEELKKLVK
-254 LIFSYEISDVLSTI
+254 LIFSFEISDVLSTV
-268 ESYYQNGKNLIQVV
+268 ERYYQDGKNLIQVI
-282 KQLMILIK
+282 KQLMIFIK
-290 DELFD
+290 DKLFD
-295 HYLNDSVLSF
+295 YYLNNSSLSL

-331 LSVEIFLLHYINEHK
+331 LSIEIFLLHYINENKASKDEVNRQVIINDTNESSYIRIK
-346 NKDSKVEVR
+346 NEEKNIFTDSVEK
-355 SQVNPNN
+355 Q
-362 IKETSYVRPAK
+362 KETK
-373 EEKTISTETV
+373 EILTEV
-383 EKENKEKTLS
+383 
-393 TEAVQKNN
+393 VQKNN
-401 EQTKKYKE
+401 EQIEKYKE

-415 KNTMIEAVKDELNKE
+415 KNAMIEAVKDELNKE
-430 TANLEKLNDYTFDPN
+430 ITNFEKLNDYTFDPN
-445 NGYLACELLDGKI
+445 DGYLACELLDGKI
-458 RASSLK
+458 RASSPK

-494 GSSKKI
+494 GSFKKI
-500 AFITTAKWNELKLE
+500 AFITTSKWNELKLE

-535 LGEDDKINSESND
+535 LEEDDKINSESND

-555 MFGDLVEVE
+555 MFGDLVEFE